1 MDTRQRKQDFLN
13 KYIFQGLTDLN
24 DGFDIKAICYFSE
37 ADFKI
42 VLERVEKMKI
52 GIYGIE
58 PWLNGAF
65 YDAEGYEAYTHDPT
79 DSNWYRQAFEEFVSK
94 KENLCYS
101 ATYYI
106 PQIETKIP

>member
-1 MDTRQRKQDFLN
+1 MHNLKQNFLN

-24 DGFDIKAICYFSE
+24 DGFDTEKISYFSE

-42 VLERVEKMKI
+42 VLDRIEKMKI
-52 GIYGIE
+52 GVYGME
-58 PWLNGAF
+58 PWLNETF
-65 YDAEGYEAYTHDPT
+65 YDVASYEDYTDDPM

-101 ATYYI
+101 ASYYI
-106 PQIETKIP
+106 PQIENKIS